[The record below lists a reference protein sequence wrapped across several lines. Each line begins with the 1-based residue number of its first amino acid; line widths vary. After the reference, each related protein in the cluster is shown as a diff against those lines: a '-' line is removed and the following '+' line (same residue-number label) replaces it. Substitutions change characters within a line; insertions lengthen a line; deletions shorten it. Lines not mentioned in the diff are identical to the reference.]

1 MFITGV
7 VLQSVCAMV
16 LSDLIIELSFSQQDL
31 PVFDYVIETHA
42 FISAFIS
49 LPAHDKED

>member
-1 MFITGV
+1 M
-7 VLQSVCAMV
+7 
-16 LSDLIIELSFSQQDL
+16 QQDL